1 MIRIFTLFLV
11 WVFSFSSLQ
20 AKDDHLIGLKLGLTS
35 IENEDGWN
43 FEKSSFFVD
52 FTPNASMAIKP
63 RIDLGYISID
73 DRVNSLLQFS
83 LNGVYD
89 IDLNSRLTPYLLGG
103 FGYEKVSGE
112 VENFKSHPYLQ
123 AGFGLRY
130 PFLKNIS
137 LVGEFRAL
145 KILGDGDDNEDNEF
159 ALMFGV
165 SVPLFVKV
173 QRETKPKILKPKPKI
188 LKRSNEIIIENPEPA
203 FLDSDSDGVEDILDK
218 CKHTPAG
225 ESVDSHGCMSSNTI
239 VLPDKVSYIEND
251 VVSPAVTPA
260 VFPSFKNEQP
270 VVATPKQISTAK
282 ESRKNLKV
290 NFESSSATILTN
302 SKQRIRNFATYLKD
316 NPNKKVTIEGYTDN
330 SGIRNKNFALST
342 KRAKA
347 VRELLISYGVK
358 ATRIKAIGKG
368 DLNPIEDNDTE
379 VGRANNR
386 RIEALI
392 K

>member
-1 MIRIFTLFLV
+1 VVRIFTLFLIGA
-11 WVFSFSSLQ
+11 FLFSSLQ
-20 AKDDHLIGLKLGLTS
+20 AKSDHLIGLKLGLTS

-52 FTPNASMAIKP
+52 FTPDTSTVIKP

-73 DRVNSLLQFS
+73 GRVNSLLQFA

-103 FGYEKVSGE
+103 MGYEKVSGE

-130 PFLKNIS
+130 PLLKHVS

-173 QRETKPKILKPKPKI
+173 EREARAKIS
-188 LKRSNEIIIENPEPA
+188 KRSNEIIIENPEPA
-203 FLDSDSDGVEDILDK
+203 FLDSDGDGVEDILDR
-218 CKHTPAG
+218 CKYTPKG
-225 ESVDSHGCMSSNTI
+225 ESVDSHGCMSSNAI
-239 VLPDKVSYIEND
+239 VLPDEVSYIED
-251 VVSPAVTPA
+251 EVVSSSVVPAI
-260 VFPSFKNEQP
+260 FPSFKNEQSE
-270 VVATPKQISTAK
+270 VTPKQISIPK
-282 ESRKNLKV
+282 SNRKNLKI

-302 SKQRIRNFATYLKD
+302 SKQRIKDFAAYLKD
-316 NPNKKVTIEGYTDN
+316 NSNKRVTIEGYTDN
-330 SGIRNKNFALST
+330 SGIRSKNFALST

-347 VRELLISYGVK
+347 VRQLLISYGVK
-358 ATRIKAIGKG
+358 ASRIKAVGKG
-368 DLNPIEDNDTE
+368 DLNPIADNDTE
-379 VGRANNR
+379 IGRASNR
-386 RIEALI
+386 RIEAVI